1 LRLVAISVWVGLVMV
16 TGGNDVLEMP
26 VVRKDQQYQP
36 AHEMSLL
43 RTWNVREGRLDGK
56 LNFWR
61 IDAADGLSNLCPSLV
76 AEYTPTIFDRL
87 LDALPFLRWN
97 QDCPYRVVVLDATA
111 TPVVPV
117 VSELVSAPEPVQ
129 PDQGVYV
136 TFYSCPPYCGDPSGP
151 LPLGEGQAACDW
163 AYMGRRFLLNGQ
175 EWICNDTGGL
185 VHGNHV
191 DLFFWDANN
200 GWAYL
205 AQYGTRGVLTW
216 R

>member
-1 LRLVAISVWVGLVMV
+1 MRLVAISVWMGLVMV
-16 TGGNDVLEMP
+16 IGGNDVLEMP

-43 RTWNVREGRLDGK
+43 RTWGVREDLDAPPPP
-56 LNFWR
+56 L
-61 IDAADGLSNLCPSLV
+61 A
-76 AEYTPTIFDRL
+76 TPTPI
-87 LDALPFLRWN
+87 
-97 QDCPYRVVVLDATA
+97 V
-111 TPVVPV
+111 
-117 VSELVSAPEPVQ
+117 PEPSPPVWL
-129 PDQGVYV
+129 DQGIDVYI
-136 TFYSCPPYCGDPSGP
+136 TIYSCPPYCGDPSGP

-163 AYMGRRFLLNGQ
+163 AYMGRRFTLNGQ

-205 AQYGTRGVLTW
+205 AQYGTRGILTW

>member
-1 LRLVAISVWVGLVMV
+1 MIGEPDGILEVHDLRE
-16 TGGNDVLEMP
+16 TE
-26 VVRKDQQYQP
+26 QYQP
-36 AHEMSLL
+36 AHEVSRL
-43 RTWNVREGRLDGK
+43 RAQGLREGILG
-56 LNFWR
+56 
-61 IDAADGLSNLCPSLV
+61 ATPAPLV
-76 AEYTPTIFDRL
+76 AP
-87 LDALPFLRWN
+87 PS
-97 QDCPYRVVVLDATA
+97 V
-111 TPVVPV
+111 PVVPEP
-117 VSELVSAPEPVQ
+117 SPIPEPV
-129 PDQGVYV
+129 PGNIEVYV

-163 AYMGRRFLLNGQ
+163 AYMGRRFTLNGQ

-205 AQYGTRGVLTW
+205 AQYGTRGILTW